1 MAKTKTSTATQEP
14 PAEETPKEEPKA
26 EETTSTEEEGNLTDL
41 ARSQVGGDEEV
52 EPAAEKTEEKP
63 AAEGDAPAEP
73 LALTDEQIEAASTD
87 PRVRERLMSS
97 EETQTSIRQMLA
109 DALKVDESNK
119 VTEAARVEQAKTIT
133 EAYQKGEEEGDW
145 SEYGRIV
152 AEQQRAA
159 QQAQSLRPAVEQELR
174 GQFTAQY
181 DSIIEAEYGDA
192 MNALSEEDRKALKR
206 ENFADDGAFLSGV
219 IKMLRTKDGE
229 LVRAAAG
236 VTVHEDTTAAANTE
250 TATRARAD
258 GDTMLGGGQAQE
270 NAGERDLADL
280 IRSEAESAF
289 AEVEE

>member
-1 MAKTKTSTATQEP
+1 
-14 PAEETPKEEPKA
+14 
-26 EETTSTEEEGNLTDL
+26 
-41 ARSQVGGDEEV
+41 
-52 EPAAEKTEEKP
+52 
-63 AAEGDAPAEP
+63 
-73 LALTDEQIEAASTD
+73 
-87 PRVRERLMSS
+87 MSS

-219 IKMLRTKDGE
+219 IKALRTKDGE

-280 IRSEAESAF
+280 IRSEAENAF

>member
-1 MAKTKTSTATQEP
+1 MAKGKTSTATQEP

-280 IRSEAESAF
+280 IRSEAENAF

>member
-280 IRSEAESAF
+280 IRSEAENAF